1 MAKIERFEDLEC
13 WKVARL
19 LTKHVYILAETE
31 SLKSD
36 FSTVRQLKSA
46 SLSTMN
52 NIAEG
57 FARFN
62 KKDFMRFLD
71 YAQSSASEV
80 KSMTYVIEDLE
91 IISENEIRQLR
102 RECEDVQKLTLGL
115 IRYLNKQLKDI
126 NTTTP

>member
-1 MAKIERFEDLEC
+1 
-13 WKVARL
+13 
-19 LTKHVYILAETE
+19 
-31 SLKSD
+31 
-36 FSTVRQLKSA
+36 
-46 SLSTMN
+46 MN

-91 IISENEIRQLR
+91 IISENEIRQ
-102 RECEDVQKLTLGL
+102 
-115 IRYLNKQLKDI
+115 
-126 NTTTP
+126 